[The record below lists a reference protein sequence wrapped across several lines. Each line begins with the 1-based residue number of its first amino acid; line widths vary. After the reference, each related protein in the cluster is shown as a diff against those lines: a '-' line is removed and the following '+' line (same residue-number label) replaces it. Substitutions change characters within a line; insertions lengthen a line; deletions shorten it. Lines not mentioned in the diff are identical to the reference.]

1 MPLNNRLTVCFIAIL
16 FSVSLLEG
24 EVRLGADRLF
34 ESPYFGW
41 IKGKRV
47 GLITNQ
53 TGVNSQLKS
62 VSDLLAGNKNVELVA
77 VFGPEHGFSGAMQAG
92 QKISSQGTVYSLY
105 GATRAPTESML
116 MNLDL
121 LLFDLQDVG
130 ARFYTYIS
138 TMFLSMQAASQ
149 RDIPFIVLDR
159 PNPISGLSVEGPV
172 LEAGFE
178 SFVGI
183 YPLPIRYGLTSGELA
198 RMLNV
203 EANLSVDLRIVP
215 VEGWNRDQ
223 WYDHLNL
230 EWIPPSPNIPTLDT
244 AAVYPGT
251 CLIEGTNLS
260 EGRGTTRPFELLGA
274 PWLDAKKLAGRLN
287 KLALPGVFFRSQTFT
302 PTFSKYENIVCQGVQ
317 LHVTDRE
324 LFQPISTV
332 LYLLSETLE
341 LHPSQ
346 LTFRLE
352 FFNRLAGNS
361 WIHQG
366 LADGKPIPELVYRW
380 QQELAKFKQKRV
392 KYLLYP

>member
-1 MPLNNRLTVCFIAIL
+1 MQLSSRLTIYFITIL
-16 FSVSLLEG
+16 LSVSLLG
-24 EVRLGADRLF
+24 GDVRLGADRLF
-34 ESPYFGW
+34 EHPYFDW

-53 TGVNSQLKS
+53 TGVNSRLQS
-62 VSDLLAGNKNVELVA
+62 ASDLLAGNKNVELAA
-77 VFGPEHGFSGAMQAG
+77 VFGPEHGFSGSLQAG

-149 RDIPFIVLDR
+149 RGIPFIVLDR

-183 YPLPIRYGLTSGELA
+183 YPLPVRYGLTSGELA

-223 WYDHLNL
+223 WYDQLN
-230 EWIPPSPNIPTLDT
+230 
-244 AAVYPGT
+244 
-251 CLIEGTNLS
+251 
-260 EGRGTTRPFELLGA
+260 
-274 PWLDAKKLAGRLN
+274 
-287 KLALPGVFFRSQTFT
+287 PGV
-302 PTFSKYENIVCQGVQ
+302 
-317 LHVTDRE
+317 D
-324 LFQPISTV
+324 ST
-332 LYLLSETLE
+332 
-341 LHPSQ
+341 
-346 LTFRLE
+346 LTQH
-352 FFNRLAGNS
+352 S
-361 WIHQG
+361 
-366 LADGKPIPELVYRW
+366 DT
-380 QQELAKFKQKRV
+380 
-392 KYLLYP
+392 

>member
-1 MPLNNRLTVCFIAIL
+1 MPLSSRLTICFVNIL
-16 FSVSLLEG
+16 LGVSLLEG
-24 EVRLGADRLF
+24 GVRLGADRLF
-34 ESPYFGW
+34 EPPYFGW

-53 TGVNSQLKS
+53 TGVNSRLQN
-62 VSDLLAGNKNVELVA
+62 VSDLLADNQDVELAA
-77 VFGPEHGFSGAMQAG
+77 VFGPEHGFSGALQAG

-105 GATRAPTESML
+105 GNTRAPTESML
-116 MNLDL
+116 KNLDL

-149 RDIPFIVLDR
+149 KGIPFIVLDR
-159 PNPISGLSVEGPV
+159 PNPISGLPVEGPV

-183 YPLPIRYGLTSGELA
+183 HPLPVRYGLTSGELA
-198 RMLNV
+198 QMLNV
-203 EANLSVDLRIVP
+203 EASLAVDLRIVP

-223 WYDHLNL
+223 WYDQLNL
-230 EWIPPSPNIPTLDT
+230 EWISPSPNIPTLDT
-244 AAVYPGT
+244 ATVYPGT

-274 PWLDAKKLAGRLN
+274 PWLEAKKLADSLN
-287 KLALPGVFFRSQTFT
+287 ELALPGVHFRFQTFT
-302 PTFSKYENIVCQGVQ
+302 PTFSKYQDMLCQGVQ
-317 LHVTDRE
+317 LHVTDRR
-324 LFQPISTV
+324 LFQPISSV
-332 LYLLSETLE
+332 LYLLSEVLK

-346 LTFRLE
+346 LTFRQE
-352 FFNRLAGNS
+352 SFDRLAGNS
-361 WIHQG
+361 WIRQALVG
-366 LADGKPIPELVYRW
+366 GKPIPELVNRW
-380 QQELAKFKQKRV
+380 QQELDRFKQKRI